1 MQVLKPQLRK
11 TPCLESIVLQQ
22 QDCEL
27 AEWRRSVQRERLEG
41 FVSRVETT
49 SLLWVGDR
57 GQTQKLD
64 LKGLILKIIRRRF
77 LLDVR

>member
-1 MQVLKPQLRK
+1 MQTMKPQLRK

-27 AEWRRSVQRERLEG
+27 GEWRSVQRERLEG

>member
-1 MQVLKPQLRK
+1 MK
-11 TPCLESIVLQQ
+11 
-22 QDCEL
+22 
-27 AEWRRSVQRERLEG
+27 RERLEG

-77 LLDVR
+77 LLDVRCAIQRGPSSDLSLLGCNNENRVGHEYCI

>member
-1 MQVLKPQLRK
+1 M
-11 TPCLESIVLQQ
+11 
-22 QDCEL
+22 
-27 AEWRRSVQRERLEG
+27 QRERLEG